1 MKRDYL
7 LSMIKELVAIPSVTE
22 SAEESAPGAWLR
34 ARLEKLPYFA
44 ENPAHLITAETP
56 LEDAARGLAARAEV
70 PRRARRRGEADEA
83 HGAHGEPL

>member
-34 ARLEKLPYFA
+34 ARLEKLPNFA
-44 ENPAHLITAETP
+44 GNAEGENRSGNEQLSKP
-56 LEDAARGLAARAEV
+56 
-70 PRRARRRGEADEA
+70 
-83 HGAHGEPL
+83 